1 MAREL
6 ARESLLLLVIDLSS
20 LIGGDLHVDQS
31 ENSGRQVSI
40 THILVVVCVMNN
52 YNFNFNYFE

>member
-31 ENSGRQVSI
+31 ENSGWQVSI
-40 THILVVVCVMNN
+40 THILVVVGVMNN
-52 YNFNFNYFE
+52 SNFNFNYFE